1 MSDEGEGDLVGLSE
15 VADMA
20 GVSRT
25 VVSNWRSR
33 DRRFP
38 SPVVELR
45 SGPVFRTE
53 QVSRYLKRRRKHMT
67 HTIATINLKG
77 GVGKTTTTVGLA
89 EFLSAEFDKKV
100 LVIDLDP
107 QTNATTVLIGEDRW
121 KALNVAG
128 HTLVTLFKDAVRPD
142 GDPAR
147 FDLAATLQH
156 GVSPVNEVT
165 NVDLLPSSLDLI
177 DVQDQLGSMRS
188 GRFHSNNPT
197 DLLRRAVRPVTD
209 DYDYVLVDCPPN
221 LGIVT
226 LNGLRVSDGYI
237 IPTIPDVLST
247 YGIPQIQERVA
258 AFADDLGQTIAE
270 IGIVVTK
277 YRAASTVHR
286 NTIVRMQD
294 DDALPVVLDTW
305 VPEANQIAASAEYAD
320 YSRLRQKYGYAGQF
334 DIFRELTKEFIAQ
347 VEANA

>member
-1 MSDEGEGDLVGLSE
+1 MARTRIIA
-15 VADMA
+15 VANQK
-20 GVSRT
+20 GGTGKS
-25 VVSNWRSR
+25 
-33 DRRFP
+33 
-38 SPVVELR
+38 
-45 SGPVFRTE
+45 
-53 QVSRYLKRRRKHMT
+53 
-67 HTIATINLKG
+67 TIAVNLAVAAG
-77 GVGKTTTTVGLA
+77 ETGHR
-89 EFLSAEFDKKV
+89 V
-100 LVIDLDP
+100 LVVDVDP
-107 QTNATTVLIGEDRW
+107 QADATTMLGVEPDAQPR
-121 KALNVAG
+121 
-128 HTLVTLFKDAVRPD
+128 TLYDVFVGDCELPDAVRAHVAP
-142 GDPAR
+142 GV
-147 FDLAATLQH
+147 DL
-156 GVSPVNEVT
+156 GVGTDRMADVEVT
-165 NVDLLPSSLDLI
+165 LAGELMRERFLHGALEGHTGGYDL
-177 DVQDQLGSMRS
+177 
-188 GRFHSNNPT
+188 
-197 DLLRRAVRPVTD
+197 
-209 DYDYVLVDCPPN
+209 VLVDCPPN